1 MRTLSPSLAF
11 TRSTRSAWMGR
22 IEQLLGGFAL
32 ACAFAIAGRAFS
44 RVHAAEWQVEVR
56 RCGSLERPE
65 HRIDLALGGR
75 PRHLRILREVLNV
88 TEAQSILAAAKSAQM
103 HAEEAGDNPV
113 QSLCRILAEDS
124 QWRPGDLAQ
133 MVRTAVEER
142 VLPYMRQALSCDLAT
157 AQVVL
162 RRYPPHGPRSH
173 ALHADHGAFGTAV
186 MDLTPMPKSG
196 LFVQCGDP
204 LDLASSA
211 GQPEAFFVPLGLG
224 DVAVHG
230 WDVWHGVALKEGQER
245 FSLVVWACPS
255 TKTPCQWYLEAA
267 ENGDTLAAYHLGIEA
282 WRGHLKKGDLSTS
295 RAFSW
300 NRLMRAAFQRGWED
314 AQTRR

>member
-1 MRTLSPSLAF
+1 
-11 TRSTRSAWMGR
+11 
-22 IEQLLGGFAL
+22 
-32 ACAFAIAGRAFS
+32 
-44 RVHAAEWQVEVR
+44 
-56 RCGSLERPE
+56 
-65 HRIDLALGGR
+65 
-75 PRHLRILREVLNV
+75 
-88 TEAQSILAAAKSAQM
+88 M

-230 WDVWHGVALKEGQER
+230 WDVWHGVALKDR
-245 FSLVVWACPS
+245 ILRLAWSRRRARSASLWSSGHVQAPKPPASGTSRRPKMGTRWLPTTLA
-255 TKTPCQWYLEAA
+255 LRRG
-267 ENGDTLAAYHLGIEA
+267 GDT
-282 WRGHLKKGDLSTS
+282 
-295 RAFSW
+295 
-300 NRLMRAAFQRGWED
+300 
-314 AQTRR
+314 